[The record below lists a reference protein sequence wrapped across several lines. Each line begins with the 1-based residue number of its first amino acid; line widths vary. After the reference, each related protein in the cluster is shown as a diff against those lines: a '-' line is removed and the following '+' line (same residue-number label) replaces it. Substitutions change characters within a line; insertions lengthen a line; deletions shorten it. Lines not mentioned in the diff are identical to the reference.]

1 MNIHLSAQNSPTGT
15 ALSASGSRFSDYQ
28 SKERILIVDD
38 EQSIRR
44 LFVDCLSSN
53 YECREAAST
62 NEALARLAENDF
74 SLVITDMIMPG
85 LSGVELLRKIIEI
98 YPYTAVIMASGIN
111 NSQRALDA
119 LRLGAFDYL
128 MKPCDLFALELTV
141 ERALERRA
149 LLLNARQY
157 KLDLEKRNG
166 ELARGKSEL
175 ERLQAQIIH
184 SEKMASLGQLA
195 AGVAHELNN
204 PVGFI
209 YGNLDILNE
218 TMAGVKRLLDFYDAQ
233 TLPESVAS
241 GTAAIK
247 RQIDYAASLADLDS
261 IVGDCRDG
269 ARRIR
274 DIVQNLRTFSRLDE
288 AEFAK
293 TDVHEGIDSTVRL
306 LSRYYSSGNIILK
319 REYGALPP
327 VDAFSG
333 QLNQVWMNLLVNAA
347 QAVGANND
355 GGGEVRIATGVAG
368 ESVKIAV
375 SDNGCGI
382 ASEHLKRIFDPFYTT
397 KPVGEGTG
405 LGLSISFGIIERHG
419 GAIEVETSAGR
430 GTTFT
435 VTLPIRIEIPSAAG
449 NSESNAP
456 AADLKSYDA

>member
-1 MNIHLSAQNSPTGT
+1 MTLKDPSPNFSAAASPTNHNH
-15 ALSASGSRFSDYQ
+15 FSDYWV
-28 SKERILIVDD
+28 KEQILIVDD
-38 EQSIRR
+38 EEAVRR
-44 LFVDCLSSN
+44 LFVGCLSEQYS
-53 YECREAAST
+53 CSEASST
-62 NEALARLAENDF
+62 AEALTLLAEKNF
-74 SLVITDMIMPG
+74 SLVLADVIMPG
-85 LSGVELLRKIIEI
+85 LSGIELLRKIIEI

-128 MKPCDLFALELTV
+128 IKPLDLFALEMTV
-141 ERALERRA
+141 ERALERRT

-157 KLDLEKRNG
+157 KLDLEKRNN
-166 ELARGKSEL
+166 ELASGKSEL

-209 YGNLDILNE
+209 HGNLDILNE
-218 TMAGVKRLLDFYDAQ
+218 TLTGVTRLLDFYDKSS
-233 TLPESVAS
+233 LPENVRD
-241 GTAAIK
+241 GAAQIK
-247 RQIDYAASLADLDS
+247 KQIDYEASLADLGS
-261 IVGDCRDG
+261 IIGDCRDG

-293 TDVHEGIDSTVRL
+293 IDVHEGIDSTIRL
-306 LSRYYSSGNIILK
+306 LSRYYSSGNITLY
-319 REYGALPP
+319 REYGELPP

-347 QAVGANND
+347 QAVSEN
-355 GGGEVRIATGVAG
+355 GGDVRIVSRVLG
-368 ESVKIAV
+368 ESIEVAIK
-375 SDNGCGI
+375 DTGCGI
-382 ASEHLKRIFDPFYTT
+382 PGEHLSRIFDPFYTT

-405 LGLSISFGIIERHG
+405 LGLSISFGIVERHG
-419 GAIEVETSAGR
+419 GTIRVETNVGE

-435 VTLPIRIEIPSAAG
+435 VTLPIHIKISTNAAAQKF
-449 NSESNAP
+449 E
-456 AADLKSYDA
+456 

>member
-1 MNIHLSAQNSPTGT
+1 MTFNNSSPNFPAAVLPTNYN
-15 ALSASGSRFSDYQ
+15 LLLDYQ
-28 SKERILIVDD
+28 VKEKILIVDD
-38 EQSIRR
+38 EAVVRQ
-44 LFVDCLSSN
+44 LFGSCLSAQ
-53 YECREAAST
+53 YECSEAAST
-62 NEALARLAENDF
+62 AEALAKLAEKEF
-74 SLVITDMIMPG
+74 SLVIADVIMPG
-85 LSGVELLRKIIEI
+85 LSGIELLRKIIET

-128 MKPCDLFALELTV
+128 IKPCDLFALELTV
-141 ERALERRA
+141 ERALERRT
-149 LLLNARQY
+149 LMLNAKQY
-157 KLDLEKRNG
+157 KLDLEKRNN
-166 ELARGKSEL
+166 ELANGKSEL

-209 YGNLDILNE
+209 YGNLDVLNQIIVGI
-218 TMAGVKRLLDFYDAQ
+218 TRLLEYYD
-233 TLPESVAS
+233 TNSLPENIQS
-241 GTAAIK
+241 GAANIK
-247 RQIDYAASLADLDS
+247 KQIDYAASLADLDS
-261 IVGDCRDG
+261 IIGDCRDG

-306 LSRYYSSGNIILK
+306 LSRYYSSGSVALV
-319 REYGALPP
+319 REYGELPP

-347 QAVGANND
+347 QAVSAS
-355 GGGEVRIATGVAG
+355 GGEVRIVSRVVE
-368 ESVKIAV
+368 ESVEISIK
-375 SDNGCGI
+375 DTGCGI
-382 ASEHLKRIFDPFYTT
+382 PTEHLKRIFDPFYTT

-405 LGLSISFGIIERHG
+405 LGLSISFGIVERHG
-419 GAIEVETSAGR
+419 GTIRVETSVGE

-435 VTLPIRIEIPSAAG
+435 VTLPIHIKIAEA
-449 NSESNAP
+449 ENA
-456 AADLKSYDA
+456 